1 MNGTHFSFVQI
12 SAGRHASPAG
22 PRRVRRKPGQSHAIH
37 ERRDSA
43 TAYPWSKWWRLI
55 NRCSLLSTKP
65 SSPSRRPT
73 HAASPHAAVPAW
85 ALGTPPPP
93 PPLPIS
99 FAATIP
105 SFPLSRRAGVAGGNP
120 FLFLARASNPPAPRT
135 PPFPPPCVRDLL
147 LPFSPLACTVLIE
160 GRHGG
165 CRRRLFSHHAHLH
178 PRLP

>member
-55 NRCSLLSTKP
+55 NRCSSLSTKP

-99 FAATIP
+99 LAATIS
-105 SFPLSRRAGVAGGNP
+105 SFPFRCARLRREQIPFYSSRAHPSHQHHARRLSLRPAPGIFSFP
-120 FLFLARASNPPAPRT
+120 FLFFSFPFLPAHAR
-135 PPFPPPCVRDLL
+135 F
-147 LPFSPLACTVLIE
+147 
-160 GRHGG
+160 
-165 CRRRLFSHHAHLH
+165 
-178 PRLP
+178 